1 MVRYCYNFIIMIFLN
16 YILFF
21 YVNMYELVYIFL
33 LIMGDVL
40 FFFSR
45 KLCWLWLNLWYNFI
59 MWYYISISILILLK
73 MFVMIVDWIFLLKNI
88 VKIM

>member
-1 MVRYCYNFIIMIFLN
+1 MVRYCYNFIIMIFVN

-45 KLCWLWLNLWYNFI
+45 KLCWLWWNLWYNFI